1 MNQFDIENIKKELA
15 KREAANYKWNG
26 NGTIP
31 YCELTEKSTEE
42 LNKLLKDFD
51 VNKKSSAEQEIKK
64 LVDDI
69 FEKFSDDPDD
79 NMIVLG
85 ACNYYDDSRH
95 PVVCDYPLSHIDF
108 DGFEHKYNN
117 LAYPIGR
124 NWDSPCYDNHYKGK
138 DKEKYESLTNEV
150 EYIID
155 KLNNLGLKSIYDY
168 WNKEND
174 AINECWYGVH
184 AITKD
189 YHIVAFVIRDDGML
203 CDEEGFDTFYN
214 HTLYTIK

>member
-15 KREAANYKWNG
+15 KREAANYNWNG

-69 FEKFSDDPDD
+69 FEKFNDDPDD

-95 PVVCDYPLSHIDF
+95 AVECNNPLSCIDF
-108 DGFEHKYNN
+108 DGFSHKYNK

-124 NWDSPCYDNHYKGK
+124 DWDLPCYDNHYKGK
-138 DKEKYESLTNEV
+138 DKEKYESLMNEV
-150 EYIID
+150 EKIID
-155 KLNNLGLKSIYDY
+155 KLDNLGLKSIYDY

-189 YHIVAFVIRDDGML
+189 YHIVVFVIRDDGML

>member
-1 MNQFDIENIKKELA
+1 MNQFDVENIKKELA

-51 VNKKSSAEQEIKK
+51 VNKKSSAEQDIKK

-95 PVVCDYPLSHIDF
+95 ASECDNSLSIIDF
-108 DGFEHKYNN
+108 DGFSHKYNK

-124 NWDSPCYDNHYKGK
+124 DWNLPCYDNHYKGK
-138 DKEKYESLTNEV
+138 DKDKYESLMNEV
-150 EYIID
+150 QKIID
-155 KLNNLGLKSIYDY
+155 KLNDLGLKSIYDY
-168 WNKEND
+168 WNEEND

-189 YHIVAFVIRDDGML
+189 YRIVAFVIRDDGML

>member
-15 KREAANYKWNG
+15 KRKAANYNWNG

-51 VNKKSSAEQEIKK
+51 INKKSSAEQEIKK
-64 LVDDI
+64 LVDGI

-85 ACNYYDDSRH
+85 ACNYYEDSRH
-95 PVVCDYPLSHIDF
+95 AVVCDNPLSDIDF
-108 DGFEHKYNN
+108 DGFEHKYNK

-124 NWDSPCYDNHYKGK
+124 GWYLPCYGNHYKGEDE
-138 DKEKYESLTNEV
+138 DKYDSLTNEA
-150 EYIID
+150 EYIIN

-174 AINECWYGVH
+174 AINGCWYGVH

-189 YHIVAFVIRDDGML
+189 YRIVAFVIRDDGML

>member
-1 MNQFDIENIKKELA
+1 MNQFDVENIKKELA

-26 NGTIP
+26 NGIIP

-42 LNKLLKDFD
+42 LNKLLKDFA

-69 FEKFSDDPDD
+69 FAKFSDDPDD

-85 ACNYYDDSRH
+85 ACNYYDDSRSANETNDAL
-95 PVVCDYPLSHIDF
+95 VSIYF
-108 DGFEHKYNN
+108 DGFEHRYNK

-124 NWDSPCYDNHYKGK
+124 DWDLPCYDNHYKGK
-138 DKEKYESLTNEV
+138 DKEKYESLMNESQKIV
-150 EYIID
+150 D
-155 KLNNLGLKSIYDY
+155 KLNDLGLKSIYDY

-174 AINECWYGVH
+174 AINECWFGVH

-189 YHIVAFVIRDDGML
+189 YRIVAFVIRDDGML
-203 CDEEGFDTFYN
+203 CDEEGFDTFNN
-214 HTLYTIK
+214 HILYTIK